1 MSSLL
6 IILIV
11 LAVVLFFSG
20 IKIVRPVEKGVVER
34 LGKVISVRDQGFNWI
49 IPVFDKMIK
58 VNITERMV
66 DVEPQTVIT
75 RDKLNAI
82 VDAVVYYKIID
93 VKKAIYNVD
102 DHESQLVSLARTTL
116 RAVVGKMTLT
126 EANEN
131 RDEINLKVES
141 ILDKET
147 DSYGVEVLRVEIQ
160 KIEPPKDVQEAM
172 NMVVK
177 AEQEKIAALDIASA
191 TETKADGERR
201 ASIKK
206 AEGIKQAKILE
217 AQGEAQYIMLVNES
231 AEKYF
236 KGNAQILK
244 KLEVVENSLR
254 DNAKIV
260 LPDGKELVNVIGD
273 LAGVTPIKTGREKR
287 A

>member
-1 MSSLL
+1 
-6 IILIV
+6 
-11 LAVVLFFSG
+11 
-20 IKIVRPVEKGVVER
+20 
-34 LGKVISVRDQGFNWI
+34 
-49 IPVFDKMIK
+49 
-58 VNITERMV
+58 MV

-131 RDEINLKVES
+131 RDEINLKVET

-160 KIEPPKDVQEAM
+160 KIEPPRDVQDAM

-191 TETKADGERR
+191 AETKADGERR

-236 KGNAQILK
+236 KGNAQVLK
-244 KLEVVENSLR
+244 KLEVVENSLKE
-254 DNAKIV
+254 NSKIV